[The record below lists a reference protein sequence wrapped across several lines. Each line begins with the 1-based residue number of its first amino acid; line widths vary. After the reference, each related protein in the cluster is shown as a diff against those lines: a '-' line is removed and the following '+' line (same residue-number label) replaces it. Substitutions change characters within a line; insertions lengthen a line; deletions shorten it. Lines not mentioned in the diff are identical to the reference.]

1 MKACRLQSQVDIC
14 DEDMQPCD
22 MTIDRKVSLF
32 QCFDND
38 KTKNW
43 LVPNIDISKV
53 LRPSVDD
60 DGMWMHHAQDPSW
73 GTRSSKRNTRFI
85 DIPIVLYWKGR
96 NFFILS
102 VVEVNEHLMEK
113 LV

>member
-1 MKACRLQSQVDIC
+1 MDTSMKVKH
-14 DEDMQPCD
+14 
-22 MTIDRKVSLF
+22 KVSLF
-32 QCFDND
+32 LGLHN
-38 KTKNW
+38 
-43 LVPNIDISKV
+43 DISKNLLLPNV
-53 LRPSVDD
+53 GTFNVFRERFEDARNLGETSYMASITHRT
-60 DGMWMHHAQDPSW
+60 WMHHAQDPSW